1 MEGRVVGEWT
11 VFLEQE
17 CQAAAREFGA
27 VDLDLAGVSF
37 VDTMGVAVLKRLG
50 RAQFTIS
57 NCAPLIREL
66 LDGGRTP

>member
-37 VDTMGVAVLKRLG
+37 VDTRGVAVLKRLG
-50 RAQFTIS
+50 RAQVTIK
-57 NCAPLIREL
+57 NCAPLIRDL
-66 LDGGRTP
+66 LDGGRTL